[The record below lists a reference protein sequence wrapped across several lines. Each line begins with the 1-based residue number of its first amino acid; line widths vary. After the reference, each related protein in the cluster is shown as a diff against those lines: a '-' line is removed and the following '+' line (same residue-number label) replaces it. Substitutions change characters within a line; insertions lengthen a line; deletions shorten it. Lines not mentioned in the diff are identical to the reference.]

1 LLWKRCTLVEKE
13 SEIAFKQHKE
23 GLTDWTLLKPQLK
36 LVSVVAQVTG
46 RIFVG
51 LPLGRQTKCLKAS
64 IEHSIAVVPFAHRLR
79 KFPVWAWPFIAP
91 FLTEGCTVACSNA
104 DIKKLVTPFIKEKIG
119 SFAAVND
126 DINTKSDAR
135 GIIEDGRLI
144 G

>member
-1 LLWKRCTLVEKE
+1 M
-13 SEIAFKQHKE
+13 
-23 GLTDWTLLKPQLK
+23 
-36 LVSVVAQVTG
+36 
-46 RIFVG
+46 
-51 LPLGRQTKCLKAS
+51 
-64 IEHSIAVVPFAHRLR
+64 
-79 KFPVWAWPFIAP
+79 
-91 FLTEGCTVACSNA
+91 ACSNA